1 MDERLRD
8 WRPTREEI
16 ERILEE
22 MRPIIH
28 ELARRDRETV
38 RAAGCARRVG
48 IRPAHRGC

>member
-8 WRPTREEI
+8 WRPTQEEI
-16 ERILEE
+16 ERILDE

-38 RAAGCARRVG
+38 RAAGCA
-48 IRPAHRGC
+48 HRLAARANLKH

>member
-8 WRPTREEI
+8 WRPTQEEI

-28 ELARRDRETV
+28 ELAKRDREIT
-38 RAAGCARRVG
+38 RTHCGHWQCSGTRR
-48 IRPAHRGC
+48 